1 MDKGVNVGLV
11 VFLTLAAPGLAFM
24 LAGILIL
31 TLENRKKSR
40 CTAMTTGTV
49 VRYSFVNGT
58 PSPVA
63 SYTVGGVSYE
73 KKRRFRGVVEVRTG
87 ISPKDLTGENQSCYI
102 SENDVIH
109 IRGGAA
115 LNLRAMA
122 ERLYPLGSSIPV
134 WYDPEKP
141 QRAYVEKLPVKG
153 SIVGWVFVW
162 TGLGLAALGILL
174 SFVL

>member
-1 MDKGVNVGLV
+1 MDKGVNAGLV

-102 SENDVIH
+102 SENDVVH

-141 QRAYVEKLPVKG
+141 QRAYVEKIPSKG

-162 TGLGLAALGILL
+162 TGLGLAALGIFL

>member
-1 MDKGVNVGLV
+1 M
-11 VFLTLAAPGLAFM
+11 
-24 LAGILIL
+24 
-31 TLENRKKSR
+31 
-40 CTAMTTGTV
+40 
-49 VRYSFVNGT
+49 
-58 PSPVA
+58 
-63 SYTVGGVSYE
+63 
-73 KKRRFRGVVEVRTG
+73 VEVRTG

-102 SENDVIH
+102 SENDVVH